1 MNHLKLTKNY
11 KRRWLKMCEI
21 GDKISFSRTPWR
33 RTYNYTQWRTQ
44 KISEGGTRFVTIV

>member
-1 MNHLKLTKNY
+1 
-11 KRRWLKMCEI
+11 MCEI